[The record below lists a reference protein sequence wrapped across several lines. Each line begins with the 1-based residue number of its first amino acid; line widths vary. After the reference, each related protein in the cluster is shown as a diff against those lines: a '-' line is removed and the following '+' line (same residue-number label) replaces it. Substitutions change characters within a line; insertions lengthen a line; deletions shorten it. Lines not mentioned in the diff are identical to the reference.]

1 VDRPTAAEP
10 QHWIDSTMVR
20 ALAFA
25 RNANDYSAG
34 MRHPAARVIVTK
46 QSSKREN
53 LMPGPHTTSSVKC
66 IATAAVLLLTPGS
79 GAVAQA
85 PTPAPRAICAAGG
98 FLPGPASY
106 KSVQMLPDHRV
117 TFRLCA
123 PNATWVTVTSS
134 DVADVIPMNGGLPM
148 TRDLQGLW
156 SVTTPAAIAPD
167 NYRFSFNVDG
177 VSVPDPQGT
186 TFSLTRVGQFGTFEV
201 LGTEGAFQTFDKTI
215 PHGVVSVIDYWSV
228 SLGALRRAHVYTPP
242 GYMRDSAHYPVLY
255 LVHGAGDSDDSWTSV
270 GHAQYILDNLIAAGK
285 AKSMIVV
292 MPFGH
297 TPERQGANMMANN
310 DFAQDLFKDLIPY
323 VDGHFRSIDK
333 ASARGMAGLSM
344 GGAHTLQFGLTHPEM
359 FNYIGVFS
367 MGLMSPD
374 QATTYETTNAKAL
387 AQSGKSM
394 KLVYYAIGSKDFL
407 HASAAPTRAIMDKY
421 GIKYVYHESDGGHT
435 WINWRRYFADFAPQL
450 FR

>member
-1 VDRPTAAEP
+1 MSGPYNTA
-10 QHWIDSTMVR
+10 
-20 ALAFA
+20 
-25 RNANDYSAG
+25 
-34 MRHPAARVIVTK
+34 
-46 QSSKREN
+46 
-53 LMPGPHTTSSVKC
+53 SVKSFV
-66 IATAAVLLLTPGS
+66 IAIALFLNSGPGVL
-79 GAVAQA
+79 AQT

-106 KSVQMLPDHRV
+106 KSVEALPDRRV

-134 DVADVIPMNGGLPM
+134 DVADVIPMNGGLAM
-148 TRDLQGLW
+148 TRDAQGLW
-156 SVTTPAAIAPD
+156 SVTTPAPIAPD

-177 VSVPDPQGT
+177 VAVQDPQGT

-201 LGTEGAFQTFDKTI
+201 PGAEGAFQTFDKTI
-215 PHGVVSVIDYWSV
+215 PHGVVSVIDYWSA
-228 SLGALRRAHVYTPP
+228 SLGVMRRAHVYTPP

-285 AKSMIVV
+285 AKPMIVV

-297 TPERQGANMMANN
+297 TPERPGANMMANN

-323 VDGHFRSIDK
+323 VDGHFRTIDK
-333 ASARGMAGLSM
+333 PSARGMAGLSM
-344 GGAHTLQFGLTHPEM
+344 GGAHTLQFGLTHPEI

-367 MGLMSPD
+367 MGLMSAE
-374 QATTYETTNAKAL
+374 QVAAYEATNAQAL

-394 KLVYYAIGSKDFL
+394 KLVYYAIGNKDFL
-407 HASAAPTRAIMDKY
+407 YASAAPTRAVMDKY

-435 WINWRRYFADFAPQL
+435 WINWRRYFADFAPRL